1 MLHSVLRPL
10 AHVSKRYLK
19 IIVGICWIVLG
30 ALLPFATSHAQANL
44 PGRIE
49 MHVVSST
56 TMSGEEFLL
65 GIKGR
70 VVLLSGELRLPQGT
84 TPKFP
89 AVVLVHG
96 SGGIGAAMDAWV
108 HHLNQAGVATFVLDT
123 FTGRGITSTVADQT
137 QLHSLTMMVDA
148 YKALDL
154 LAKHPRIDA
163 SKISVMGFSKG
174 AVASVFSASTRFK
187 KAYGSSNTFASH
199 IGLYTP
205 CNSRYQGDTQLTGK
219 PMRLFHGTT
228 DDYVSVQPCRDYVK
242 TLQQQG
248 VNVTLTEYPDTEHAY
263 DSPIL
268 PKKLAFP
275 TAQSTRNCMFVEKAP
290 SQLVNEKTG
299 EPFNYQDPC
308 VALGAHV
315 GHNADS
321 TAQTVKA
328 VVEFL
333 KTL

>member
-1 MLHSVLRPL
+1 MRLPIFNVF
-10 AHVSKRYLK
+10 AKAM
-19 IIVGICWIVLG
+19 GAMA
-30 ALLPFATSHAQANL
+30 ALLGLALSLLASPVHAQSNL

-56 TMSGEEFLL
+56 TVTGDEFLL

-137 QLHSLTMMVDA
+137 QLHSLAMMVDT
-148 YKALDL
+148 YKALDI

-163 SKISVMGFSKG
+163 NKISVMGFSKG
-174 AVASVFSASTRFK
+174 AVASIFSASTRFK

-228 DDYVSVQPCRDYVK
+228 DDYVSVLPCRDYVK
-242 TLQQQG
+242 SLQQQG
-248 VNVTLTEYPDTEHAY
+248 VNVTLTEFPDTDHSY
-263 DSPIL
+263 DGPTL
-268 PKKLAFP
+268 PKKLPFP
-275 TAQSTRNCMFVEKAP
+275 TAQSTRNCQFVEATP
-290 SQLVNEKTG
+290 SVMVNEKTG
-299 EPFNYQDPC
+299 QPFSYSDPC
-308 VALGAHV
+308 IALGAHV
-315 GHNADS
+315 GHNPES

-328 VVEFL
+328 VIEFL
-333 KTL
+333 KSL

>member
-1 MLHSVLRPL
+1 MRLPVFNFLVRALGFWGAVSGVALSLLAGSVQ
-10 AHVSKRYLK
+10 
-19 IIVGICWIVLG
+19 
-30 ALLPFATSHAQANL
+30 AQPNL

-56 TMSGEEFLL
+56 TVTGEEFLL

-89 AVVLVHG
+89 VVVLVHG

-137 QLHSLTMMVDA
+137 QLHSLAMMVDA

-163 SKISVMGFSKG
+163 NKISVMGFSKG
-174 AVASVFSASTRFK
+174 AVASIFSASTRFK

-228 DDYVSVQPCRDYVK
+228 DDYVSVLPCRDFVK
-242 TLQQQG
+242 TMQQQG
-248 VNVTLTEYPDTEHAY
+248 VNVTLTEFPDTEHAY
-263 DSPIL
+263 DSPTL

-275 TAQSTRNCMFVEKAP
+275 TAQSSRNCQFVETTP
-290 SQLVNEKTG
+290 SVMVNEKTSQ
-299 EPFNYQDPC
+299 PFSYADPC
-308 VALGAHV
+308 ISLGAHV
-315 GHNADS
+315 GHNPES
-321 TAQTVKA
+321 TVQTVKA
-328 VVEFL
+328 VIEFL
-333 KTL
+333 KSL